1 MEKKKIYEEN
11 GQLILEAEYLNGK
24 LNGKV
29 KVYYEEKLTFEGEYL
44 NNILNGKVKI
54 YDENKLIFDVE
65 YLNGKLWNGKGYNS
79 DNNEISF
86 EIFNG
91 KGIGYIWIFNI

>member
-1 MEKKKIYEEN
+1 MIEYEIKKGNGKKKIYEKN

-65 YLNGKLWNGKGYNS
+65 YLNGKLWNGKDILVIIMKYLL
-79 DNNEISF
+79 
-86 EIFNG
+86 
-91 KGIGYIWIFNI
+91 KY